1 MSTISNFNGYEFYA
15 ATASL
20 AISASYASTS
30 SQAIS
35 SSYASTSSQA
45 ISSSYALTASFAL
58 NGGGGGGGGS
68 AIATYV
74 QSVDSDSWTFTHN
87 LGEQYPIVTVYKNN
101 DQVIIPGEIIA
112 TDVNTLTLTF
122 SEAIQGTAVAAAG
135 TYIGTTPSQ
144 SISSSYSLFAEEA
157 NFART
162 GSFSVQINEQTG
174 SSYTLTISDA
184 GKYIRIDNAS
194 PITLTVPTSASVGFD
209 LGTVISVEQQG
220 AGVITFTTASGVTI
234 NTFDGND
241 TAGQYAAAQLI
252 KVSTNIW
259 TLIGGVS

>member
-20 AISASYASTS
+20 
-30 SQAIS
+30 AIS

-58 NGGGGGGGGS
+58 NGGGGGGS

-101 DQVIIPGEIIA
+101 DKVIIPGEIIA

-234 NTFDGND
+234 NTFDGFD

-252 KVSTNIW
+252 KVSTNTW
-259 TLIGGVS
+259 TLLGGVS